1 MDFLYNKDKK
11 HAETGEVFYM
21 NQEIYT
27 IDEIRQIV
35 KNLTVKYD
43 IENVY
48 LFGSYARGDATEKSD
63 IDILIKGGKS
73 FKGGNVFSLGEEI
86 RGKTQKPVDIFEMKE
101 LNKGS
106 AFYSRVQSERVVLI

>member
-1 MDFLYNKDKK
+1 
-11 HAETGEVFYM
+11 M

-48 LFGSYARGDATEKSD
+48 LFGSYARGEATEKSD
-63 IDILIKGGKS
+63 IDILIKGG
-73 FKGGNVFSLGEEI
+73 NLL
-86 RGKTQKPVDIFEMKE
+86 KE
-101 LNKGS
+101 GM
-106 AFYSRVQSERVVLI
+106 FFP

>member
-1 MDFLYNKDKK
+1 
-11 HAETGEVFYM
+11 M

-48 LFGSYARGDATEKSD
+48 LFGSYARGEATEKSD
-63 IDILIKGGKS
+63 IDIL
-73 FKGGNVFSLGEEI
+73 
-86 RGKTQKPVDIFEMKE
+86 
-101 LNKGS
+101 NKGWEI
-106 AFYSRVQSERVVLI
+106 F

>member
-1 MDFLYNKDKK
+1 
-11 HAETGEVFYM
+11 M

-48 LFGSYARGDATEKSD
+48 LFGSYARGEATEKSD

-86 RGKTQKPVDIFEMKE
+86 RDKTQKPVDIFEMKE

>member
-1 MDFLYNKDKK
+1 
-11 HAETGEVFYM
+11 M

-48 LFGSYARGDATEKSD
+48 LFGSYARGED

-86 RGKTQKPVDIFEMKE
+86 RGKTQKTVDIFEMKE